1 MSLIHNER
9 VKLTATYLNGMAIA
23 IVAVGGFA
31 PLASFA
37 SGNPIKPSTLV
48 IMGVGCLAV
57 SGALHIGARKFL
69 GRLQP

>member
-9 VKLTATYLNGMAIA
+9 VKLTATYMNGMAIA

-31 PLASFA
+31 PMVSFA
-37 SGNPIKPSTLV
+37 SGSPIRPLTLIV
-48 IMGVGCLAV
+48 MGVGCLAV
-57 SGALHIGARKFL
+57 SVALHYGARKFL